1 MSLLTKILMGL
12 VVVAVLPVMFFS
24 AAVLRVNQK
33 WRVSVSAYE
42 KAVDQQ
48 EQLNFDKLHGDAK
61 ARVDRYTPGKLVN
74 GTPGVLQYEVA
85 RDNLKLGRG
94 RFWYVLPIGDSVDE
108 AAGKFKISVLDEN
121 VEAGGNR
128 QPLKEHNI
136 KDRAFLY
143 LFQLKHDGSADTN
156 DKYLGEFVVDGLT
169 VDADGLPTDNNLPL
183 KPSLP
188 LTPEQWNVIKGNA
201 NQWLVYEHMPIDDH
215 DVYSDLS
222 EDDIRARLPDAVE
235 EEYLNDAK
243 APTDAVL
250 ASDKLKQFVI
260 EDKDTGAKE
269 FLRPLRDYQQ
279 IFRNL
284 ALRTA
289 EINDRV
295 AVLKKEK
302 EYADRAKVKAE
313 EMIAALKAREVKLQD
328 EKKLL
333 EAELTATREHGMK
346 LDALLAQLQNEL
358 QTRLSENK
366 RLAEEIAGTGQKT
379 ALLEKSAL
387 ETGLLKTTA
396 AAAART
402 P

>member
-12 VVVAVLPVMFFS
+12 VVVAVLPVLFFS
-24 AAVLRVNQK
+24 AAVLRVNDK
-33 WRVSVSAYE
+33 WRNSVESYE
-42 KAVDQQ
+42 KAVELQAKQ
-48 EQLNFDKLHGDAK
+48 NFDKLHGDAK
-61 ARVDRYTPGKLVN
+61 ARVDRYTPGKPVN
-74 GTPGVLQYEVA
+74 GNPGVMQYEVA

-94 RFWYVLPIGDSVDE
+94 RFWYAVPVGDSVDE
-108 AAGKFKISVLDEN
+108 AAGKFKISILDDN

-143 LFQLKHDGSADTN
+143 LFQLRHDGTPDTN
-156 DKYLGEFVVDGLT
+156 DKYVGEFVVDGLA
-169 VDADGLPTDNNLPL
+169 VDANGVPTDNNLPL

-188 LTPEQWNVIKGNA
+188 LTPDQWNVIKGNA

-215 DVYSDLS
+215 DVFSDLS
-222 EDDIRARLPDAVE
+222 EDDIRSRVPASVVE
-235 EEYLNDAK
+235 QYVNDDK
-243 APTDAVL
+243 APSDAVL
-250 ASDKLKQFVI
+250 ADDKLKQFVI
-260 EDKDTGAKE
+260 EDPDTGVKK

-313 EMIAALKAREVKLQD
+313 ELIAGLNAREAKLQE

-333 EAELTATREHGMK
+333 ETELTAIREHSAK
-346 LDALLAQLQNEL
+346 LDALLAKLQQDL
-358 QTRLSENK
+358 KTRLAENK
-366 RLAEEIAGTGQKT
+366 RLADEIAGMGPKT
-379 ALLEKSAL
+379 AAL
-387 ETGLLKTTA
+387 EASTG
-396 AAAART
+396 AAART

>member
-24 AAVLRVNQK
+24 AAVLRVNEK
-33 WRVSVSAYE
+33 WRSSVTAYE
-42 KAVDQQ
+42 KAVEQQ
-48 EQLNFDKLHGDAK
+48 DKQNFDKLHGDAK
-61 ARVDRYTPGKLVN
+61 ARVDRYVPGKLIN
-74 GTPGVLQYEVA
+74 GNPGVMQYEVA

-94 RFWYVLPIGDSVDE
+94 RFWYAQPIGDSVDE
-108 AAGKFKISVLDEN
+108 AAGSFKISILDEN
-121 VEAGGNR
+121 VEGGGNR

-143 LFQLKHDGSADTN
+143 LFQLKHDGTPDTS
-156 DKYLGEFVVDGLT
+156 DKYIGEFVVNGLT
-169 VDADGLPTDNNLPL
+169 VDANGVPTDNNLPL

-188 LTPEQWNVIKGNA
+188 LTPDQWNMIKGNT

-215 DVYSDLS
+215 DVFSDLT
-222 EDDIRARLPDAVE
+222 EDDIRARLPAAVV
-235 EEYLNDAK
+235 EEYLNDDK
-243 APTDAVL
+243 EPSDAVL

-260 EDKDTGAKE
+260 EDKDTGAKK

-313 EMIAALKAREVKLQD
+313 EMIAGLNARQAKLLE

-333 EAELTATREHGMK
+333 EAELTATRNHSMK
-346 LDALLAQLQNEL
+346 LDAMLAQLQQEL
-358 QTRLSENK
+358 KTRLAENK
-366 RLAEEIAGTGQKT
+366 RLADEIAGVGGPKT
-379 ALLEKSAL
+379 AAL
-387 ETGLLKTTA
+387 EATTE
-396 AAAART
+396 AAART